1 MAHCASPLLAARSTE
16 VRKMSA
22 NEVLNGVGAD
32 IASDQFRRR
41 GRGISGMADHTD
53 AGPLFAAV
61 HESVVGTFRTWRDVR
76 LESVMRT
83 KPDVRQR
90 L

>member
-1 MAHCASPLLAARSTE
+1 
-16 VRKMSA
+16 MSA
-22 NEVLNGVGAD
+22 IEVLNGVGAD

-61 HESVVGTFRTWRDVR
+61 RESVVGTFETCGLRRAMS
-76 LESVMRT
+76 EFEGKAENICSY
-83 KPDVRQR
+83 
-90 L
+90 